1 MEKMVRLKDDTE
13 VLIRDLRDDDVEQSL
28 AFFQALP
35 PADRIY
41 LRNDVTRRE
50 VVEERIRKMS
60 KGKILRLVAISDND
74 QIVADGSLESEGYTW
89 KEHVAELRLIVA
101 AAFQRKSLGMLLARE
116 LYLQAASMRV
126 EELVAKVMRPQK
138 AALKVV
144 ERLGFKE
151 QAVFPDYVKDIEG
164 QKHDL
169 IIMRC
174 KLQHLLSELE
184 NYFAL
189 SDWQRTR

>member
-1 MEKMVRLKDDTE
+1 M
-13 VLIRDLRDDDVEQSL
+13 I
-28 AFFQALP
+28 
-35 PADRIY
+35 
-41 LRNDVTRRE
+41 
-50 VVEERIRKMS
+50 EERIRKMNT
-60 KGKILRLVAISDND
+60 GKILRLVAISDDD

-89 KEHVAELRLIVA
+89 KNHVAELRLIVA
-101 AAFQRKSLGMLLARE
+101 ADFQRKSLGLLLARE
-116 LYLQAASMRV
+116 LYLQAAGMRV

-151 QAVFPDYVKDIEG
+151 QAVFPDYVKDVEG

>member
-50 VVEERIRKMS
+50 VIEERIRKMS
-60 KGKILRLVAISDND
+60 TGKILRLVAISDD
-74 QIVADGSLESEGYTW
+74 GQIVADGSLESEGYAW
-89 KEHVAELRLIVA
+89 KDHVAELRLIVA

-116 LYLQAASMRV
+116 LYLQAASKRV
-126 EELVAKVMRPQK
+126 EELVAKVMRPQE

-174 KLQHLLSELE
+174 KLQNLLSELE
-184 NYFAL
+184 HYFAL